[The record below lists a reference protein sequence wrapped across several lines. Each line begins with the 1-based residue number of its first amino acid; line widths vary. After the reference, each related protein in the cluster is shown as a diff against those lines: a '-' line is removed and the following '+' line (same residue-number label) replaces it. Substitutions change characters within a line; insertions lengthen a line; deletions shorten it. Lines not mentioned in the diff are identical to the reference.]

1 MDFYIWTPTLS
12 GNMFVVYDFTYKPL
26 NFRENMFAVH
36 NFPKKDLELRNNPL
50 ENPNVYEF

>member
-1 MDFYIWTPTLS
+1 
-12 GNMFVVYDFTYKPL
+12 MFVVYDFTYKPL

-50 ENPNVYEF
+50 ENPKCL